1 MEKIKIITDSTLDLP
16 ADLIKEKG
24 IEVLPL
30 LINFGEESYLDGVEI
45 NIHQMLERIEK
56 DNILPTTAQVTPNR
70 FEEVFKK
77 YLDEGYKIVALLL
90 SSEMSGTYQ
99 SACIAKNMLESDDI
113 VVIDSKN
120 VTSGLGVLALKA
132 CEFRD
137 NGDSIIE
144 IEEKIKVLIP
154 KVRSSLGFESLE
166 NLVRGG
172 RLSKTAGTI
181 GSVLGLRLILE
192 VKDGKMA
199 VKDKVRGSKK
209 ALKKIISDFENG
221 NVDMESPIVLL
232 EILNQ
237 EIYLGL
243 KKYFE
248 ENDFQVFYASPP
260 EKISSIGAFIQSTVS
275 LVCTGRYTNAVEGL
289 VKE

>member
-16 ADLIKEKG
+16 SDILKEKD

-45 NIHQMLERIEK
+45 NTKEMLDRIERE
-56 DNILPTTAQVTPNR
+56 NVLPTTAQVTPNR

-77 YLDEGYKIVALLL
+77 YLDEGYKIVTLVL

-99 SACIAKNMLESDDI
+99 SACIAKNMLDSDDI
-113 VVIDSKN
+113 VVIDSRN
-120 VTSGLGVLALKA
+120 VTSGLGVLVLKA

-137 NGDSIIE
+137 NGDNIFE
-144 IEEKIKVLIP
+144 IEEKIKNIIP
-154 KVRSSLGFESLE
+154 KVKSSLSFESLE

-172 RLSKTAGTI
+172 RLSKTAGAI

-192 VKDGKMA
+192 VKDGQMA

-209 ALKKIISDFENG
+209 ALKKVISDFENG
-221 NVDMESPIVLL
+221 NVDTNSPIVLL
-232 EILNQ
+232 EILNE
-237 EIYLGL
+237 EIYSGL

-248 ENDFQVFYASPP
+248 ENNINYIDAKVGCTVGIHSGTRACGIFFV
-260 EKISSIGAFIQSTVS
+260 EK
-275 LVCTGRYTNAVEGL
+275 
-289 VKE
+289 

>member
-1 MEKIKIITDSTLDLP
+1 MKKIKIITDSTLDLP
-16 ADLIKEKG
+16 EDLIREKE

-45 NIHQMLERIEK
+45 NTKEMLDKIEK
-56 DNILPTTAQVTPNR
+56 ENVLPTTAQITPNR
-70 FEEVFKK
+70 FEDVFKK
-77 YLDEGYKIVALLL
+77 YLEQGYKIVTLVM

-120 VTSGLGVLALKA
+120 VTSGLGVLLLKA

-137 NGDSIIE
+137 NGDSIFE
-144 IEEKIKVLIP
+144 IEEKIKNIIP
-154 KVRSSLGFESLE
+154 KVKSSLSFESLE

-172 RLSKTAGTI
+172 RLSKTAATI

-192 VKDGKMA
+192 VKDGKMS

-209 ALKKIISDFENG
+209 ALKRVISDFENS
-221 NVDMESPIVLL
+221 NVDLNSPIVLL
-232 EILNQ
+232 EILNE

-248 ENDFQVFYASPP
+248 ENNINYVDAKVGCAVGIHSGTKACGIFFV
-260 EKISSIGAFIQSTVS
+260 EK
-275 LVCTGRYTNAVEGL
+275 
-289 VKE
+289 

>member
-16 ADLIKEKG
+16 SDIVKEKD

-45 NIHQMLERIEK
+45 NTKEMLDRIER

-77 YLDEGYKIVALLL
+77 YLDEGYKIVTLVL

-99 SACIAKNMLESDDI
+99 SACIAKNMLDSDDI
-113 VVIDSKN
+113 VVIDSRN
-120 VTSGLGVLALKA
+120 VTSGLGVLVLKA

-137 NGDSIIE
+137 NGDIIFE
-144 IEEKIKVLIP
+144 IEEKIKNISP
-154 KVRSSLGFESLE
+154 KVKSSLGFESLE

-192 VKDGKMA
+192 VKEGQMA

-209 ALKKIISDFENG
+209 ALKKIISDFESA
-221 NVDMESPIVLL
+221 NVDFNSPIVID
-232 EILNQ
+232 EILNE
-237 EIYLGL
+237 EIFEGL

-248 ENDFQVFYASPP
+248 EKNIEYIHGIVGCTVGIHSGTRACGIFFI
-260 EKISSIGAFIQSTVS
+260 EK
-275 LVCTGRYTNAVEGL
+275 
-289 VKE
+289 

>member
-1 MEKIKIITDSTLDLP
+1 MEKIKIITDSSLDLP
-16 ADLIKEKG
+16 ADLVREKG

-45 NIHQMLERIEK
+45 NTHDMLERIEK
-56 DNILPTTAQVTPNR
+56 ENILPTTAQVTPSR
-70 FEEVFKK
+70 FEETFKK
-77 YLDEGYKIVALLL
+77 YLDEGYKIVTLTL

-113 VVIDSKN
+113 VVIDSRN
-120 VTSGLGVLALKA
+120 VTSGLGVLVLKA

-137 NGDSIIE
+137 NGDNIFE
-144 IEEKIKVLIP
+144 IEEKIKNLIP
-154 KVRSSLGFESLE
+154 KVKSSLSFESLE

-192 VKDGKMA
+192 VKDGQMA

-209 ALKKIISDFENG
+209 ALKKVISDFENG
-221 NVDMESPIVLL
+221 NVDFDSPIVID
-232 EILNQ
+232 EILNE
-237 EIYLGL
+237 EIYEGL

-248 ENDFQVFYASPP
+248 EKNIEYIHGIVGCTVGIHSGTKACGVFFI
-260 EKISSIGAFIQSTVS
+260 EK
-275 LVCTGRYTNAVEGL
+275 
-289 VKE
+289 

>member
-1 MEKIKIITDSTLDLP
+1 MDKIKIITDSSADLP
-16 ADLIKEKG
+16 KEVFQKLN
-24 IEVLPL
+24 IDVLPL
-30 LINFGEESYLDGVEI
+30 LINFGEESHLDGVDI
-45 NIHQMLERIEK
+45 NIEELFEKIETS
-56 DNILPTTAQVTPNR
+56 DVFPNTAQVTPPR
-70 FEEVFKK
+70 FAEAYEK
-77 YLDEGYKIVALLL
+77 YLKQGYKIISIHL
-90 SSEMSGTYQ
+90 SSCMSGTYQ
-99 SACIAKNMLESDDI
+99 SACLAKQMLESDDI

-144 IEEKIKVLIP
+144 IEEKIKGLIP

-248 ENDFQVFYASPP
+248 ENDVNYIDAKVGCTVGIHSGIKACGIFFI
-260 EKISSIGAFIQSTVS
+260 EK
-275 LVCTGRYTNAVEGL
+275 
-289 VKE
+289 

>member
-1 MEKIKIITDSTLDLP
+1 MKKIKIITDSTLDLP
-16 ADLIKEKG
+16 SDLIKEKN

-45 NIHQMLERIEK
+45 NTREMLDRIERE
-56 DNILPTTAQVTPNR
+56 NILPTTAQITPNR

-77 YLDEGYKIVALLL
+77 YLDEGYKIVTLLL

-99 SACIAKNMLESDDI
+99 SACIAKNMLDTDDI
-113 VVIDSKN
+113 VVIDSRN

-137 NGDSIIE
+137 NGDNIFE
-144 IEEKIKVLIP
+144 IEEKIKGIIP
-154 KVRSSLGFESLE
+154 KVKSSLSFESLE

-192 VKDGKMA
+192 VKDGQMA

-209 ALKKIISDFENG
+209 ALKKVISDFESG
-221 NVDMESPIVLL
+221 NVDINSPIVLL
-232 EILNQ
+232 EILNE
-237 EIYLGL
+237 EIYSGL

-248 ENDFQVFYASPP
+248 ENNINYIDAKVGCTVGIHSGTRACGIFFI
-260 EKISSIGAFIQSTVS
+260 EK
-275 LVCTGRYTNAVEGL
+275 
-289 VKE
+289 